1 VAIAPLPQVSWRF
14 EGSNLG
20 RLPGGA
26 MASRPLGP
34 STITRRASPS
44 ESPTSAIR
52 AVASASAMARTHS
65 APARV
70 LP

>member
-1 VAIAPLPQVSWRF
+1 VRF
-14 EGSNLG
+14 DGSNTGRCLG
-20 RLPGGA
+20 GEIA
-26 MASRPLGP
+26 IKPLGP

-52 AVASASAMARTHS
+52 AVGSFSAISRTHS